1 MFYAKLYQIFN
12 RYKSTFYYQKNCKKL
27 CYITITIRPIIF
39 FKSVIGQIEIFGG
52 ANSYF
57 CILNFENI
65 EIIVCVYIY
74 IYILKKLKV
83 GGEGGMAPHPITYL
97 RLRVVGFF
105 D

>member
-1 MFYAKLYQIFN
+1 MFGAKLYQIFN

-65 EIIVCVYIY
+65 EIIVCAYIY
-74 IYILKKLKV
+74 IYIYFFFLKIKSW
-83 GGEGGMAPHPITYL
+83 GGGGDGPPPYYIPPP
-97 RLRVVGFF
+97 
-105 D
+105 

>member
-1 MFYAKLYQIFN
+1 MFGAKLYQIFN

-74 IYILKKLKV
+74 IYFKKIKSW
-83 GGEGGMAPHPITYL
+83 GGGGDGPPPYYIPPP
-97 RLRVVGFF
+97 
-105 D
+105 